1 MKLFKRASAIVATG
15 ALLVAGAGPAL
26 ASPASAATSQAPHVM
41 VSVPAPQE
49 AETEAEAAPQALP
62 VIGLPVILACVGT
75 VGLSA
80 YQAYNGGDPVEYVAS
95 AIIGC
100 IPFGAAAKAP
110 VVKLISENRHT
121 IANVLRGLGATALAA
136 SLSGDTAH

>member
-1 MKLFKRASAIVATG
+1 MKLVKQASAIVATG

-26 ASPASAATSQAPHVM
+26 ASPAPASQAPHVM
-41 VSVPAPQE
+41 VSVPAPRAAE
-49 AETEAEAAPQALP
+49 AEGEASPQALP

-110 VVKLISENRHT
+110 VVKLISDNRHT

-136 SLSGDTAH
+136 SLSGDTAS